1 MAKTG
6 KSLHQVVG
14 SWLAPTAAEKLCV
27 TRLKSR
33 NSLRERYVFVEAYK
47 DTGPVGLYFFTTR
60 MAGGAYS
67 RQRWNDRRCAAS
79 TYQGILSCLAKRRH
93 RPS

>member
-47 DTGPVGLYFFTTR
+47 DTGPVGLYFFYHKD
-60 MAGGAYS
+60 GGWRVFPPTLERPTMRCIYLS
-67 RQRWNDRRCAAS
+67 RDPV
-79 TYQGILSCLAKRRH
+79 LSR
-93 RPS
+93 